1 MKAEPVV
8 CGHRGAPVAAPEN
21 RIAAMHAAADRG
33 ATWVEFD
40 VRPAGDGVLVVHH
53 DPVTGD
59 GRLIAETPSG
69 ELGDVADTFE
79 ALVGATALGLDIEV
93 KTDRTGTTTDALAAL
108 VAAELNAYVP
118 VERRGTSMVMTSFDW
133 AFLDALRLVAP
144 AYETGLLFMDR
155 RLVDAVTAATT
166 GGHSLVAPWHP
177 LVNAADVDTAHAA
190 GLRVATW
197 TVNEPADIARVVRA
211 GVDMII
217 GNDPADIVA
226 GIAAASG

>member
-1 MKAEPVV
+1 MNAEPVV

-40 VRPAGDGVLVVHH
+40 VRPAGDDVLVVHH
-53 DPVTGD
+53 DPVTSD
-59 GRLIAETPSG
+59 GRVIAETPSG
-69 ELGDVADTFE
+69 ELADVADTFE
-79 ALVGATALGLDIEV
+79 ALVGATALGLDVEV
-93 KTDRTGTTTDALAAL
+93 KTDRTGRDTDVLAAL

-118 VERRGTSMVMTSFDW
+118 AERLGGSMVVTSFDW
-133 AFLDALRLVAP
+133 AFLDALRLIAP
-144 AYETGLLFMDR
+144 AFETGLLFMDR
-155 RLVDAVTAATT
+155 RLVDAVAAATS
-166 GGHSLVAPWHP
+166 GGHSVVAPWHG
-177 LVNAADVDTAHAA
+177 LVSAAAVEAAHDA

-197 TVNEPADIARVVRA
+197 TVNQPADIARVISA